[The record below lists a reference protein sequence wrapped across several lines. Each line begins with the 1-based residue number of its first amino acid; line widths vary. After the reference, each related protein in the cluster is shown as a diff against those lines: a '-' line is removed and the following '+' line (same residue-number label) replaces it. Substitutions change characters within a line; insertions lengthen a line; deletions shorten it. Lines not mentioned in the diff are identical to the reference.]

1 MKKIYKLL
9 ILFAVVEFI
18 VVCLLRANNFK
29 IDSYLGNAIGVF
41 LFLLPIQ
48 ILLFMLSKDNN
59 LTRKIR
65 LCLLIVFWFINI
77 CYVGGGVALLL
88 A

>member
-1 MKKIYKLL
+1 MKNIYKVLL
-9 ILFAVVEFI
+9 LLFIIEIIIVTILRENNLI
-18 VVCLLRANNFK
+18 VQ
-29 IDSYLGNAIGVF
+29 SYLGNAIGVF

-48 ILLFMLSKDNN
+48 ILLLLLSKDNN
-59 LTRKIR
+59 LTRKTR

>member
-1 MKKIYKLL
+1 MKNIYKVLL
-9 ILFAVVEFI
+9 LMFIIEIIIIAILRENNLI
-18 VVCLLRANNFK
+18 VQ
-29 IDSYLGNAIGVF
+29 SYLGNAIGVF

-65 LCLLIVFWFINI
+65 FCLLIVFWFINI

>member
-1 MKKIYKLL
+1 MKNIYKVLL
-9 ILFAVVEFI
+9 LLFIIEIIIIAILRENNLI
-18 VVCLLRANNFK
+18 VQ
-29 IDSYLGNAIGVF
+29 SYLGNAIGVF

-48 ILLFMLSKDNN
+48 ILLFMLSKDND

-77 CYVGGGVALLL
+77 CYVGGGVTLLL